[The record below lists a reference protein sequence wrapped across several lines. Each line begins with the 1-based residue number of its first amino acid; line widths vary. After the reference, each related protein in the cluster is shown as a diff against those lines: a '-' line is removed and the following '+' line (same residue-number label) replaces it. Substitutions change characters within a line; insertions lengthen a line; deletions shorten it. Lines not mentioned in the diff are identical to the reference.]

1 MTSVI
6 NFGLLTEVIVTLFVI
21 MDPPG
26 TVPVF
31 ISLTA
36 GQSRAVRK
44 KAAWQ
49 AVLVAFDPAP
59 TPPGTGS
66 PARFPN

>member
-1 MTSVI
+1 VNSVI
-6 NFGLLTEVIVTLFVI
+6 NVGLFTEVLVTLFVI

-49 AVLVAFDPAP
+49 AVLVAF
-59 TPPGTGS
+59 G
-66 PARFPN
+66 